1 MRNLQTVLFLSL
13 FGMTLAAGCTVTT
26 TDGNAKGGEGGED
39 TTAVGGSSAFGGS
52 SATAGGTAGTTT
64 TTTAFTAADCTA
76 AGAAVPAATP
86 DITEACIDCI
96 YSTACAQ
103 AVVCHNAGTCMTS
116 TLKALECIE
125 LYYLYYSYADS
136 DSVQACQDGTL
147 TSGDTPADL
156 TGVTVKSTD
165 AGAWLG
171 ALVPVSGTAVV
182 QECALQCHLSDT

>member
-1 MRNLQTVLFLSL
+1 MRNLQSVLFLSL

-26 TDGNAKGGEGGED
+26 TDGNAKGGEGGAD
-39 TTAVGGSSAFGGS
+39 TTAVGGSSAS
-52 SATAGGTAGTTT
+52 GGTSSTASGGTTA

-86 DITEACIDCI
+86 DITAACIDCI

-103 AVVCHNAGTCMTS
+103 AVVCHNAGTCMAS
-116 TLKALECIE
+116 TFKALECIE
-125 LYYLYYSYADS
+125 LYYLYYSYADA
-136 DSVQACQDGTL
+136 DSVQACLDGTL
-147 TSGDTPADL
+147 TAADTPADL

-171 ALVPVSGTAVV
+171 ALVPVNGTAVV
-182 QECALQCHLSDT
+182 NECALQCHLSDT